1 MQNKKRIGVLFGG
14 QSGEHEISRISAYN
28 VMAVIDQ
35 DKFHI
40 GESLRRQAVK
50 APGQVRFHVVYRYD
64 DGDHDLFTDNRM
76 H

>member
-35 DKFHI
+35 DK
-40 GESLRRQAVK
+40 
-50 APGQVRFHVVYRYD
+50 YD
-64 DGDHDLFTDNRM
+64 ITMILFQTKVADTLNFVIINIFSKNR
-76 H
+76 